1 MSLVRFSVVSHRDT
15 LRYMA
20 NGRPVSF
27 RLDEELFGHLE
38 RRARD
43 LGTNRTALAERY
55 LREGL
60 RVDEHP
66 LIAFRDGLGGRRPA
80 LVGTR
85 LDVWQV
91 VETVRTSGG
100 VEEAA
105 DYLDVPAA
113 KVRAA
118 MRYYASFK
126 GEVDEWAG
134 RMRERAEAEEHAWR
148 REQEVLS

>member
-1 MSLVRFSVVSHRDT
+1 
-15 LRYMA
+15 MA
-20 NGRPVSF
+20 NARPVSF
-27 RLDEELFGHLE
+27 RLDGELLGHLE

-43 LGTNRTALAERY
+43 LGTNRTALVERY

-60 RVDEHP
+60 RVDGHP

-105 DYLDVPAA
+105 DYLDVPAG

-134 RMRERAEAEEHAWR
+134 RMRERAEAEEQAWR